1 MSDGIRA
8 KLSDDAT
15 KVSLEFL
22 PASGVEGTL
31 NLTADQLL
39 KLNQQLGSLRAQMVK
54 NDPVPEL
61 EGQQI
66 EAIINTKWHIQPGLI
81 GEASV
86 ICFQHPAFGPLGFAV
101 PMDQVQQM
109 IGLLSNHVALA
120 AQSRETPQ

>member
-1 MSDGIRA
+1 MAERMRVQI
-8 KLSDDAT
+8 SDDGA

-22 PASGVEGTL
+22 PTSGAEGTL
-31 NLTADQLL
+31 ELSPDQLL
-39 KLNQQLGSLRAQMVK
+39 KLVRQLGTVHAQMVK

-86 ICFQHPAFGPLGFAV
+86 MCFQHPAFGPLGFAV
-101 PMDQVQQM
+101 PVGQVQEM
-109 IGLLSNHVALA
+109 VRLLSNHVALA
-120 AQSRETPQ
+120 AQSREKPQ